1 MVEQATETRKPRQPR
16 PPAIPYVPSVELIDY
31 AAGAYSVQSQSDPSE
46 YYLTTVGRNG
56 EAPTC
61 TCPAG
66 QTSFQSCKYVQ
77 YCKHVSAAR
86 IADSAI
92 TALISEQQARD
103 AAQAAR
109 AQITAKPA
117 YTPAPAGLMECYV

>member
-1 MVEQATETRKPRQPR
+1 MVAEPTETRKRSPR
-16 PPAIPYVPSVELIDY
+16 PPAIPYTPSVELIDY
-31 AAGAYSVQSQSDPSE
+31 AAGAYSVESQSDPSE

-66 QTSFQSCKYVQ
+66 QTSFASCKYVDT
-77 YCKHVSAAR
+77 CKHVSAAR

-103 AAQAAR
+103 AAQATRQQVA
-109 AQITAKPA
+109 AKPA

>member
-1 MVEQATETRKPRQPR
+1 MT
-16 PPAIPYVPSVELIDY
+16 
-31 AAGAYSVQSQSDPSE
+31 
-46 YYLTTVGRNG
+46 
-56 EAPTC
+56 
-61 TCPAG
+61 
-66 QTSFQSCKYVQ
+66 
-77 YCKHVSAAR
+77 HVSAAR